1 MHKSKQKEKIGNY
14 TLKYGTYK
22 GVDCWSTN
30 DPLSKYET
38 TIVLN
43 EDGTY
48 AQTNV
53 IIVADMTENYYG
65 TFTLSYDQSLGLI
78 IKLSA
83 NDACYQITGDNQFT
97 SSTGSVIKYEEN

>member
-43 EDGTY
+43 ADGTY
-48 AQTNV
+48 TQTNV
-53 IIVADMTENYYG
+53 VIVAEMTENYSG
-65 TFTLSYDQSLGLI
+65 TYRIIDDQNLGKI
-78 IKLSA
+78 IILSA
-83 NDACYQITGDNQFT
+83 NDAWYKITANNQIT
-97 SSTGSVIKYEEN
+97 SATGTVIKYEGN

>member
-1 MHKSKQKEKIGNY
+1 MCKSKQKEKIGNY

-22 GVDCWSTN
+22 GVDCWSIN

-43 EDGTY
+43 ADGTY
-48 AQTNV
+48 TQTNV
-53 IIVADMTENYYG
+53 IIVAEMTESYSG
-65 TFTLSYDQSLGLI
+65 TFSISYDQTLGAI

-83 NDACYQITGDNQFT
+83 NEACYQITGDNQFT
-97 SSTGSVIKYEEN
+97 SATGSIIKYEGN

>member
-1 MHKSKQKEKIGNY
+1 MCKSKQKEKIGNY

-43 EDGTY
+43 ADGTY
-48 AQTNV
+48 TQTNV
-53 IIVADMTENYYG
+53 IIVAEMTENYSG
-65 TFTLSYDQSLGLI
+65 TFSISYDQTLGAI
-78 IKLSA
+78 IQLSA

-97 SSTGSVIKYEEN
+97 SATGSIIKYEGN